1 MPSNKEL
8 QTMELSEVMEEIR
21 LVPKDRL
28 PTVYDF
34 IHFFRL
40 GLETVRD
47 DTKDIMRFAGCWQD
61 MTDEEFEDF
70 SQEIAERRRQA
81 FSGRADRETITD

>member
-1 MPSNKEL
+1 
-8 QTMELSEVMEEIR
+8 MELSEVMEEIR

-47 DTKDIMRFAGCWQD
+47 DTEEIMRFAGCWQD
-61 MTDEEFEDF
+61 MADEEFRDF
-70 SQEIAERRRQA
+70 SEDIAERRRQA
-81 FSGRADRETITD
+81 FSGRTARETIFD